1 MNNIEDS
8 KSIEF
13 ENRSQELTQEMS
25 LKDITSLMV
34 INWPLFLVLTLMI
47 TTVGLVI
54 YTIQNPYISK
64 TTIIINDAQ
73 NSHLQAFTK
82 NILGQGAQV
91 NEAKKNNSSVQKSL
105 EYFKT
110 IDFLQKIAN
119 KTTDAAYNTQI
130 SLGEKQ
136 GLKIWQ
142 AEYSKTTDK
151 LTEDEQIQIY
161 KKIDGMLSF
170 KIKSDYSVDVLVQ
183 SDSKE
188 LALYISNVA
197 AAVAL
202 ESFKEVESK
211 DIQQMNDFL
220 QTEKKSVDTEI
231 LDLNKKMQAFN
242 EKPENL
248 ISLSSREKV
257 GEYLSELMVR
267 KNETLMKISEN
278 NKIVTALTGNSAG
291 NSTVK
296 RESQLYGNSGKAQ
309 GLKLENDLLRAKL
322 GQIQTAIDHVSD
334 EAKAMPVAAQMYD
347 ELQKR
352 SDQQVSRY
360 KDISAA
366 LAKVEALKLS
376 LVNKFEIYEK
386 SRLDKVAP
394 AVSLT
399 VVLFLSFILSQL
411 LGSLVIYLRAI
422 WDTRLITAQST
433 RNVVVIDSHSL
444 DPRVIIENSKIKFRL
459 KSSSITDDP
468 ENGKTK
474 RLGFDFSSKD
484 KNG

>member
-25 LKDITSLMV
+25 LKDITSLML
-34 INWPLFLVLTLMI
+34 INWPLYLVLTIMI
-47 TTVGLVI
+47 TSVGLVI
-54 YTIQNPYISK
+54 YTIKNPYVSK

-82 NILGQGAQV
+82 NILGSGAQV

-105 EYFKT
+105 EYFKS
-110 IDFLQKIAN
+110 IDFLQKILS
-119 KTTDAAYNTQI
+119 KTFDAGYNSQI
-130 SLGEKQ
+130 SLAEKQ

-142 AEYSKTTDK
+142 NEIKGDNIKSLGKM
-151 LTEDEQIQIY
+151 TEDEQIQIY
-161 KKIDGMLSF
+161 KQIDGMLLF
-170 KIKSDYSVDVLVQ
+170 KIKSDYSIDVQAQ
-183 SDSKE
+183 SESKE

-197 AAVAL
+197 AIVAL
-202 ESFKEVESK
+202 ESFRDIEAK

-231 LDLNKKMQAFN
+231 LDLNKKMQTFN

-278 NKIVTALTGNSAG
+278 NKIVSALTG

-309 GLKLENDLLRAKL
+309 GLKLENDLLRSKL
-322 GQIQTAIDHVSD
+322 GQIQTAIDRVSD

-376 LVNKFEIYEK
+376 LVNKFEIYER
-386 SRLDKVAP
+386 SRADKVVP
-394 AVSLT
+394 AISLT
-399 VVLFLSFILSQL
+399 VILFLSIVLAQL
-411 LGSLVIYLRAI
+411 LGSLIIYLRAI
-422 WDTRLITAQST
+422 WDTRIITAQST
-433 RNVVVIDSHSL
+433 RNVVVIGSHSL

-459 KSSSITDDP
+459 KSSTIADDP

-474 RLGFDFSSKD
+474 RLGFDFTSKD

>member
-34 INWPLFLVLTLMI
+34 INWPLFLVLTLVI
-47 TTVGLVI
+47 TTLGLVI

-82 NILGQGAQV
+82 NILGQGTQV
-91 NEAKKNNSSVQKSL
+91 NEAKKSNSSVQKSL

-110 IDFLQKIAN
+110 IDFLQKISN
-119 KTTDAAYNTQI
+119 KTSDAAYNSQI

-142 AEYSKTTDK
+142 AEYSRPTDK
-151 LTEDEQIQIY
+151 LSEDEQIQIY

-202 ESFKEVESK
+202 ESFKEIESK

-278 NKIVTALTGNSAG
+278 NKIVTALTGNS
-291 NSTVK
+291 TVK

-322 GQIQTAIDHVSD
+322 GQIQTAIDRVSD

-386 SRLDKVAP
+386 SRLDKVVP

-411 LGSLVIYLRAI
+411 IGSLIIYLRAI

-459 KSSSITDDP
+459 KSSSITEDP

-474 RLGFDFSSKD
+474 RLGFDFTSKD

>member
-25 LKDITSLMV
+25 LKDITSLML
-34 INWPLFLVLTLMI
+34 INWPLYLVLTIMI
-47 TTVGLVI
+47 TSVGLVI
-54 YTIQNPYISK
+54 YTIKNPYVSK

-82 NILGQGAQV
+82 NILGSGAQV

-105 EYFKT
+105 EYFKS
-110 IDFLQKIAN
+110 IDFLQKILS
-119 KTTDAAYNTQI
+119 KTFDAGYNSQI
-130 SLGEKQ
+130 SLAEKQ

-142 AEYSKTTDK
+142 NEIKGDNIKSLGKM
-151 LTEDEQIQIY
+151 TEDEQIQIY
-161 KKIDGMLSF
+161 KQIDGMLLF
-170 KIKSDYSVDVLVQ
+170 KIKSDYSIDVQAQ
-183 SDSKE
+183 SESKE

-197 AAVAL
+197 AIVAL
-202 ESFKEVESK
+202 ESFRDIEAK

-231 LDLNKKMQAFN
+231 LDLNKKMQTFN

-278 NKIVTALTGNSAG
+278 NKIVSALTGNS
-291 NSTVK
+291 TLK

>member
-1 MNNIEDS
+1 MENMNNIEDS

-34 INWPLFLVLTLMI
+34 MNWPLFLVLTLMI
-47 TTVGLVI
+47 TSVGLVI
-54 YTIQNPYISK
+54 YTIKNPYVSK

-82 NILGQGAQV
+82 NILGSGSQV

-105 EYFKT
+105 EYFKS
-110 IDFLQKIAN
+110 IDFLQKIFN
-119 KTTDAAYNTQI
+119 KTTDPVYNSQI

-136 GLKIWQ
+136 GLKIWE
-142 AEYSKTTDK
+142 AEYRKSTSQ

-161 KKIDGMLSF
+161 KKIDGMVSF
-170 KIKSDYSVDVLVQ
+170 KIKSDYSVDVSAE

-197 AAVAL
+197 ATVAL
-202 ESFKEVESK
+202 ESFKEIETK

-231 LDLNKKMQAFN
+231 LDLNKKMQIFN

-248 ISLSSREKV
+248 MSLSSREKV

-278 NKIVTALTGNSAG
+278 NKIITALTGNS
-291 NSTVK
+291 TVS

-322 GQIQTAIDHVSD
+322 GQIQTAIDRVSN

-352 SDQQVSRY
+352 SDQQISRY

-366 LAKVEALKLS
+366 LAKVDALKLS

-386 SRLDKVAP
+386 SRMDKVGP
-394 AVSLT
+394 VVSLT
-399 VVLFLSFILSQL
+399 IVLFLSVILAQL
-411 LGSLVIYLRAI
+411 LGSLIIYLRAI

-459 KSSSITDDP
+459 KSSSITEDP

-484 KNG
+484 KNI

>member
-211 DIQQMNDFL
+211 DIQ
-220 QTEKKSVDTEI
+220 
-231 LDLNKKMQAFN
+231 
-242 EKPENL
+242 
-248 ISLSSREKV
+248 R
-257 GEYLSELMVR
+257 SE
-267 KNETLMKISEN
+267 E
-278 NKIVTALTGNSAG
+278 
-291 NSTVK
+291 
-296 RESQLYGNSGKAQ
+296 
-309 GLKLENDLLRAKL
+309 
-322 GQIQTAIDHVSD
+322 
-334 EAKAMPVAAQMYD
+334 
-347 ELQKR
+347 
-352 SDQQVSRY
+352 
-360 KDISAA
+360 
-366 LAKVEALKLS
+366 
-376 LVNKFEIYEK
+376 
-386 SRLDKVAP
+386 
-394 AVSLT
+394 
-399 VVLFLSFILSQL
+399 VV
-411 LGSLVIYLRAI
+411 
-422 WDTRLITAQST
+422 
-433 RNVVVIDSHSL
+433 
-444 DPRVIIENSKIKFRL
+444 
-459 KSSSITDDP
+459 
-468 ENGKTK
+468 
-474 RLGFDFSSKD
+474 
-484 KNG
+484 

>member
-1 MNNIEDS
+1 MNNMEDS

-34 INWPLFLVLTLMI
+34 MNWPLYLVMTLMI
-47 TTVGLVI
+47 TAVGLVI
-54 YTIQNPYISK
+54 YTLKNPYISK

-82 NILGQGAQV
+82 NILGSGAQV

-110 IDFLQKIAN
+110 IDFLQKIYN
-119 KTTDAAYNTQI
+119 KTTDKVYNSQI
-130 SLGEKQ
+130 SLAEKQ

-142 AEYSKTTDK
+142 SEYSQYEDK
-151 LTEDEQIQIY
+151 MTEDEQIQIY

-170 KIKSDYSVDVLVQ
+170 KIKSDYSIDVLAE
-183 SDSKE
+183 SDLKE

-197 AAVAL
+197 ATVAL
-202 ESFKEVESK
+202 ESFKEIEAK

-278 NKIVTALTGNSAG
+278 NKIVTALTGNS
-291 NSTVK
+291 TVK

-322 GQIQTAIDHVSD
+322 GQIQTAIDRVSN

-386 SRLDKVAP
+386 SRIDKVAP
-394 AVSLT
+394 AISLT
-399 VVLFLSFILSQL
+399 VILFLSFILSQL
-411 LGSLVIYLRAI
+411 LGSLIIYLRAI
-422 WDTRLITAQST
+422 WDTRLVTAQST

-459 KSSSITDDP
+459 KNSSINDDP

>member
-25 LKDITSLMV
+25 LKDMTSLMV

-47 TTVGLVI
+47 TTLGLVI

-82 NILGQGAQV
+82 NILGQGTQV
-91 NEAKKNNSSVQKSL
+91 NEAKKSNSSVQKSL

-110 IDFLQKIAN
+110 IDFLQKISN
-119 KTTDAAYNTQI
+119 KTSDAAYNSQI

-142 AEYSKTTDK
+142 AEYSQPTDK

-197 AAVAL
+197 ATVAL
-202 ESFKEVESK
+202 ESFKEIEAK

-278 NKIVTALTGNSAG
+278 NKIVTALTGNS
-291 NSTVK
+291 TVK

-322 GQIQTAIDHVSD
+322 GQIQTAIDRVSD

-411 LGSLVIYLRAI
+411 IGSLIIYLRAI

-459 KSSSITDDP
+459 KSSSITEDP

>member
-25 LKDITSLMV
+25 LKDMTSLMV

-47 TTVGLVI
+47 TTLGLVI

-82 NILGQGAQV
+82 NILGQGTQV
-91 NEAKKNNSSVQKSL
+91 NEAKKSNSSVQKSL

-110 IDFLQKIAN
+110 IDFLQKISN
-119 KTTDAAYNTQI
+119 KTFDAAYNSQI

-142 AEYSKTTDK
+142 AEYSQPTDK

-197 AAVAL
+197 ATVAL
-202 ESFKEVESK
+202 ESFKEIESK

-278 NKIVTALTGNSAG
+278 NKIVTALTGNS
-291 NSTVK
+291 TVK

-322 GQIQTAIDHVSD
+322 GQIQTAIDRVSD

-411 LGSLVIYLRAI
+411 IGSLIIYLRAI

-459 KSSSITDDP
+459 KSSSITEDP

>member
-1 MNNIEDS
+1 
-8 KSIEF
+8 
-13 ENRSQELTQEMS
+13 
-25 LKDITSLMV
+25 
-34 INWPLFLVLTLMI
+34 
-47 TTVGLVI
+47 
-54 YTIQNPYISK
+54 
-64 TTIIINDAQ
+64 
-73 NSHLQAFTK
+73 
-82 NILGQGAQV
+82 
-91 NEAKKNNSSVQKSL
+91 
-105 EYFKT
+105 
-110 IDFLQKIAN
+110 
-119 KTTDAAYNTQI
+119 
-130 SLGEKQ
+130 
-136 GLKIWQ
+136 
-142 AEYSKTTDK
+142 
-151 LTEDEQIQIY
+151 
-161 KKIDGMLSF
+161 
-170 KIKSDYSVDVLVQ
+170 
-183 SDSKE
+183 
-188 LALYISNVA
+188 
-197 AAVAL
+197 
-202 ESFKEVESK
+202 
-211 DIQQMNDFL
+211 
-220 QTEKKSVDTEI
+220 
-231 LDLNKKMQAFN
+231 
-242 EKPENL
+242 
-248 ISLSSREKV
+248 
-257 GEYLSELMVR
+257 
-267 KNETLMKISEN
+267 MKISEN
-278 NKIVTALTGNSAG
+278 NKIVTALTG

-322 GQIQTAIDHVSD
+322 GQIQTAIDRVSD

-411 LGSLVIYLRAI
+411 IGSLIIYLRAI

-459 KSSSITDDP
+459 KSSSITEDP

>member
-13 ENRSQELTQEMS
+13 ENRSQELMQEMS

-34 INWPLFLVLTLMI
+34 MNWPLFLVLTLMI
-47 TTVGLVI
+47 SSVGLVI
-54 YTIQNPYISK
+54 YTIKNPYVSK

-82 NILGQGAQV
+82 NILGSGAQV

-105 EYFKT
+105 EYFKS
-110 IDFLQKIAN
+110 IDFLQKISN
-119 KTTDAAYNTQI
+119 KTTNTAYNSQI

-142 AEYSKTTDK
+142 TEYNQPIDK

-170 KIKSDYSVDVLVQ
+170 KIKSDYSIDVLVQ

-197 AAVAL
+197 ATVAL
-202 ESFKEVESK
+202 ESFKEIESK

-278 NKIVTALTGNSAG
+278 NKIVTALTGNPTA
-291 NSTVK
+291 TVK

-309 GLKLENDLLRAKL
+309 SLKLENDLLRAKL
-322 GQIQTAIDHVSD
+322 GQIQTAIDRVSN
-334 EAKAMPVAAQMYD
+334 EAKAMPMAAQMYN

-376 LVNKFEIYEK
+376 LINKFEIYEK
-386 SRLDKVAP
+386 SRLDKVTP
-394 AVSLT
+394 VVSLI

-411 LGSLVIYLRAI
+411 LGSLIIYLRAI

-474 RLGFDFSSKD
+474 RLGFDFTTKD
-484 KNG
+484 KNV

>member
-25 LKDITSLMV
+25 LKDMTSLMV

-47 TTVGLVI
+47 TTLGLVI

-110 IDFLQKIAN
+110 IDFLQKISN
-119 KTTDAAYNTQI
+119 KTSDAAYNSQI

-142 AEYSKTTDK
+142 AEYSQPTDK

-197 AAVAL
+197 ATVVL
-202 ESFKEVESK
+202 ESFKEIESK

-278 NKIVTALTGNSAG
+278 TKIVTALTG

-322 GQIQTAIDHVSD
+322 GQIQTAIDRVSD

-411 LGSLVIYLRAI
+411 IGSLIIYLRAI

-459 KSSSITDDP
+459 KSSSISEDA

-474 RLGFDFSSKD
+474 RLGFDFTSKD